1 MHTCEQ
7 CGKAPGVVNLN
18 TAQCVDG
25 SGPGPDMW
33 LCAAC
38 LQEGLNSPKA
48 QALNQADQELDEY
61 RKRGG
66 RLS

>member
-7 CGKAPGVVNLN
+7 CGNPAAVNLN
-18 TAQCVDG
+18 MSQCVDG

-33 LCAAC
+33 FCVAC
-38 LQEGLNSPKA
+38 VQEGINSPEA
-48 QALNQADQELDEY
+48 QALNQAEEDMDEH